1 MRPSTGFYLFIV
13 FNCDSKLI
21 YRSLGFFFRDSK
33 LACWRKCWRQPVVAY
48 NGGLLRCAHNFS
60 VETEGTLKLFSGYCI
75 FVRVVKITFLETAWN
90 IGLIGQKNFFAA
102 IFCSFFF
109 KFSTP
114 ILAKLRQCSASFW
127 HFEASMHAFMIVCE
141 SAKISKKYENF
152 QNLRN
157 FDFFPNFFSRLICIK
172 GLEYDWILLHARLFV

>member
-1 MRPSTGFYLFIV
+1 MLAEVLAPACGGLQWWLTAVCSQFQRRNWGYFKAV
-13 FNCDSKLI
+13 FWVLYICESCENYIFGNCMK
-21 YRSLGFFFRDSK
+21 YRSDRSKKFF
-33 LACWRKCWRQPVVAY
+33 CCY
-48 NGGLLRCAHNFS
+48 
-60 VETEGTLKLFSGYCI
+60 
-75 FVRVVKITFLETAWN
+75 FLQ
-90 IGLIGQKNFFAA
+90 L
-102 IFCSFFF
+102 FF

-172 GLEYDWILLHARLFV
+172 GLEYDWILLHARLFVWIWNQ